1 MTASSRLCL
10 VLGAGGHAK
19 TVIDA
24 AQLARDLT
32 LCGLIAPGGASIGDL
47 PILGSDEKLAE
58 IAKARG
64 IGLAI
69 PAIGDNARRR
79 DSALRAV
86 AAGLEL
92 AIVRHPAA
100 VVSASARI
108 DDGVAILANAVV
120 NAGAHVGKATI
131 LNTACI
137 VEHDATIGEWAH
149 VAPGAVVLGAA
160 SVGDG
165 AFVGA
170 RAVVLP
176 GITVGAGAIVGAGA
190 VVNRDVAAGTT
201 VAGVPARPIAARRR

>member
-1 MTASSRLCL
+1 VTSSSRLCL

-19 TVIDA
+19 TVIEA

-32 LCGLIAPGGASIGDL
+32 ICGLIAPDGEAIGGV
-47 PILGSDEKLAE
+47 PVLGSDGMLAE

-64 IGLAI
+64 IGFAV
-69 PAIGDNARRR
+69 PAIGDNIRRR
-79 DSALRAV
+79 DSGLSAA

-92 AIVRHPAA
+92 AGVRHPAA
-100 VVSASARI
+100 VFSASASI
-108 DDGVAILANAVV
+108 DDGVVVLAGAVV
-120 NAGAHVGKATI
+120 NAAARVGKGTI
-131 LNTACI
+131 LNTASI
-137 VEHDATIGEWAH
+137 VEHDARIGDWAH

-176 GITVGAGAIVGAGA
+176 GIIVGAGATVGAGA
-190 VVNRDVAAGTT
+190 VVNRNVPDGAT
-201 VAGVPARPIAARRR
+201 VAGVPARAIAARTG